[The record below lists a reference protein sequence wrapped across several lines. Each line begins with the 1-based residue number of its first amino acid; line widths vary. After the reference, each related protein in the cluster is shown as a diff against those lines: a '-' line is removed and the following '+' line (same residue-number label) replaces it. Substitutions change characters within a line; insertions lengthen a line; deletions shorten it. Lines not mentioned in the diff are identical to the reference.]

1 MQYRQRTRRLHHKVH
16 IKRQRVR
23 RISYFTQSHTEDSL
37 QLPKA
42 APSRFNS

>member
-23 RISYFTQSHTEDSL
+23 RITYFTQSHMEGQV

-42 APSRFNS
+42 APSRSNS